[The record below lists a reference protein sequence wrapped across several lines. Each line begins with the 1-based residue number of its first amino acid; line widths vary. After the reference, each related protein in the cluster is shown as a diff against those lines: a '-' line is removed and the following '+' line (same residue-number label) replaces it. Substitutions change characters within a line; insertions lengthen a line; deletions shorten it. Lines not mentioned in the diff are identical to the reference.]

1 MSNSELMTHRLD
13 ILSVPSSSIV
23 LFFLSRSILF
33 FRLDASGAVQL
44 QEASLTQAAVRA
56 WLDARVAG
64 RGGPITI
71 GPRGAMIVALR
82 VGELHVVRP

>member
-44 QEASLTQAAVRA
+44 QEASLTQAAV
-56 WLDARVAG
+56 
-64 RGGPITI
+64 
-71 GPRGAMIVALR
+71 
-82 VGELHVVRP
+82 